1 MFQGSM
7 VALVTPMS
15 YGGEI
20 DIERLKKLIELHI
33 AEGTTG
39 IVLMGSTGE
48 AATLSE
54 SERRQI
60 IQIGIETAAGRV
72 PIIAGTGTYATA
84 ETIKRTRDAKAL
96 GVDACLIVTPYYNRP
111 TQEGLYQH
119 YRAIAETVQVPI
131 IMYNVPTRTGC
142 DLLPETVQRLSEIPY
157 IIGLKEAIGDIAR
170 VKELREFCAKSIREK
185 GFALYSG
192 DDPSGLAFMLQGG
205 QGVISITA
213 NVAPGLMHRI
223 CAAAL
228 KNDFRVAGEL
238 NTRLMPLHKLMC
250 VESNPIPIKWILTEL
265 GLIEGGIRLPLT
277 ELSAHHHQS
286 LKHAMNYAG
295 LA

>member
-1 MFQGSM
+1 MFHGSM

-20 DIERLKKLIELHI
+20 DIERLKKLIEMHI
-33 AEGTTG
+33 AQGTAG

-48 AATLSE
+48 AATLSD

-60 IQIGIETAAGRV
+60 IQIAMETAAGRI
-72 PIIAGTGTYATA
+72 PIIAGTGTYSTA

-96 GVDACLIVTPYYNRP
+96 GVNACLIVTPYYNRP

-119 YRAIAETVQVPI
+119 FRAIAETVQVPI

-142 DLLPETVQRLSEIPY
+142 DLLPETVQRLAEVPY
-157 IIGLKEAIGDIAR
+157 IIGLKEALGDITR
-170 VKELREFCAKSIREK
+170 VKILRELCVKSISK
-185 GFALYSG
+185 GFSLYSG

-205 QGVISITA
+205 NGVISITA
-213 NVAPGLMHRI
+213 NAVPELMQRI
-223 CAAAL
+223 CNAAL
-228 KNDFRVAGEL
+228 KNDFRAAGEL
-238 NTRLMPLHKLMC
+238 NTRLMPLHKLMG
-250 VESNPIPIKWILTEL
+250 VESNPIPIKWILTQL
-265 GLIEGGIRLPLT
+265 GWIEGGIRLPLT
-277 ELSAHHHQS
+277 ELSAHHHES
-286 LKHAMNYAG
+286 LKNAMNYAG

>member
-1 MFQGSM
+1 M

-20 DIERLKKLIELHI
+20 DIERLKKLIEMHI
-33 AEGTTG
+33 AQGTSA

-60 IQIGIETAAGRV
+60 IQIGIETAAGRI
-72 PIIAGTGTYATA
+72 PIIVGSGTCSTA

-119 YRAIAETVQVPI
+119 FRAIAETVQVPI
-131 IMYNVPTRTGC
+131 ILYNVPTRTGC

-157 IIGLKEAIGDIAR
+157 IIGLKEAVGDMAR
-170 VKELREFCAKSIREK
+170 VKVLRELCAKSMMRS

-213 NVAPGLMHRI
+213 NAAPGLMHDI

-238 NTRLMPLHKLMC
+238 NTRLMPLHKLMGI
-250 VESNPIPIKWILTEL
+250 ESNPIPIKWILTQL
-265 GLIEGGIRLPLT
+265 GWIEGGIRLPLT
-277 ELSAHHHQS
+277 ELSAHLHES
-286 LKHAMNYAG
+286 LKNAMTQAG